1 MAEDEVNPT
10 EEETEALSEKDLE
23 AVAGG
28 GGTIENVMPG
38 EAGVFI
44 GEAI

>member
-10 EEETEALSEKDLE
+10 EEETEALSEEDLDS
-23 AVAGG
+23 VAGG
-28 GGTIENVMPG
+28 GGTLGNMMPG